1 MGGAYGGD
9 VPYAEACYDPAAAEA
24 YFGARPL
31 QALGRLSEL
40 ARVGAGF
47 IVNVVVDKKL
57 GREEAMAEQ
66 RSDELLGVVTRLG
79 TTAIK
84 VGQALSIRGDL
95 VPAAYVAGLTRLQ
108 DSVAPFPAAEGRRII
123 EDELGITLDKT
134 FSAFSAE
141 PIAAASIGQV
151 YKATLRSTGEE
162 VALKVQRP

>member
-1 MGGAYGGD
+1 
-9 VPYAEACYDPAAAEA
+9 
-24 YFGARPL
+24 
-31 QALGRLSEL
+31 
-40 ARVGAGF
+40 
-47 IVNVVVDKKL
+47 
-57 GREEAMAEQ
+57 MAEQ

-141 PIAAASIGQV
+141 PVAAASIGQV